1 MELQEDETEIQNN
14 IYRRLYRILTI
25 PTPDMKPR
33 ASRKNLAKFFSGLEL
48 KKEESLNEQLIKR
61 QNSAIS
67 NNSEQGNKQDASND
81 PVA

>member
-48 KKEESLNEQLIKR
+48 KREESLNE
-61 QNSAIS
+61 
-67 NNSEQGNKQDASND
+67 
-81 PVA
+81 